1 MDHPI
6 KTTVKLSKSEN
17 IKQLKDILDAKLKNK
32 NVDIKTNQ
40 SFAVKEIKP

>member
-1 MDHPI
+1 MDQPI

-17 IKQLKDILDAKLKNK
+17 IKQLKDLLDAKLKNR

-40 SFAVKEIKP
+40 SFAVKDIKT